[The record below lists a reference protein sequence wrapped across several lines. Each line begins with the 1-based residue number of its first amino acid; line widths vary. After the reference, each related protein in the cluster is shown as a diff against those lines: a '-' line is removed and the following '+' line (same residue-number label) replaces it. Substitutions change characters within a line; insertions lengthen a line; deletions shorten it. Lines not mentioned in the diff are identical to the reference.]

1 VRFHRLILPVALLL
15 CWPAVTYAQDFGIL
29 ESAETINRGNFK
41 LRVSPLVVFGKDAE
55 DNEGGLVATLG
66 YGFTRNFDVEG
77 GVAFFDGVTFY
88 GANAEVW
95 VARDTPIDV
104 SIAGGFHR
112 RTGDRTADFTG
123 LDLTFLAS
131 GRVAPRLELYGGLD
145 FAFEGIGDEFDFKTV
160 HLVPGIEYRITD
172 DLDFVAEVGLALND
186 HARHYLAGG
195 LAFYL
200 R

>member
-1 VRFHRLILPVALLL
+1 MTFQRIVVLAVAVA
-15 CWPAVTYAQDFGIL
+15 CWPATTYAQDFGVL

-41 LRVSPLVVFGKDAE
+41 LRLSPLVIFGKDDE
-55 DNEGGLVATLG
+55 DNDGLAATIG
-66 YGFTRNFDVEG
+66 YGVTRNFDIEG

-95 VARDTPIDV
+95 VARETPVDV
-104 SIAGGFHR
+104 SISGGFHR
-112 RTGDRTADFTG
+112 RTGDRTDDFTG
-123 LDLTFLAS
+123 IDLTFLAS
-131 GRVAPRLELYGGLD
+131 GHVAPRLELFGGLD
-145 FAFEGIGDEFDFKTV
+145 FAFEGIGDDFDFKTV
-160 HLVPGIEYRITD
+160 HFVPGIEYRITD

-195 LAFYL
+195 LAFYI